1 MELHEDNGERA
12 SQSPRTL
19 FRGLAEEDKFAALG
33 DPARTQIE
41 HRLHR
46 CCCLRNKLAQT
57 IANKSPREAALGAK
71 HPHTLDSVNNLAFM
85 LKEVSRKDEAT
96 QLIRAARKDRKAT
109 LARAVP

>member
-1 MELHEDNGERA
+1 M
-12 SQSPRTL
+12 
-19 FRGLAEEDKFAALG
+19 
-33 DPARTQIE
+33 QIR

-46 CCCLRNKLAQT
+46 CRCRRNKLARA
-57 IANKSPREAALGAK
+57 IANKGPREATLGAK

-85 LKEVSRKDEAT
+85 LKEVSKKDGAT